1 VTPGSKR
8 NLAIVAGVA
17 LVVVAVITARDDDP
31 AQPAGIQVRGG
42 QAPAGAARATAT
54 MPVADVK
61 LELLQQKRPEREAA
75 DRNLFRFQARPAP
88 AASAQPRAVAAPPT
102 PVAPPPPSVP
112 SGPPPP
118 PPIGLRYIGLVDAPS
133 QAGRIAILSDGRGN
147 IFYGKD
153 GDIIE
158 GRYKVLKVSPDAAEL
173 AYLDGRG
180 RQTIR
185 LTGQ

>member
-1 VTPGSKR
+1 VTVPSKR
-8 NLAIVAGVA
+8 NLAIVAGVV
-17 LVVVAVITARDDDP
+17 LVVVAVMTARDNDATQPTATP
-31 AQPAGIQVRGG
+31 AQR
-42 QAPAGAARATAT
+42 GAATAAAPAT

-61 LELLQQKRPEREAA
+61 LELQQKRPERE
-75 DRNLFRFQARPAP
+75 DGERNLFRFQARPAP
-88 AASAQPRAVAAPPT
+88 PAPAEPRVA
-102 PVAPPPPSVP
+102 VAPPKPVGPPPVIMP

>member
-1 VTPGSKR
+1 V
-8 NLAIVAGVA
+8 IVAGVA
-17 LVVVAVITARDDDP
+17 LVVVAVTTARDNESTGP
-31 AQPAGIQVRGG
+31 AATPAPRG
-42 QAPAGAARATAT
+42 QTPTAAPAT

-61 LELLQQKRPEREAA
+61 LELLQQKRPERETGE
-75 DRNLFRFQARPAP
+75 RNLFRFQARPAP
-88 AASAQPRAVAAPPT
+88 PAPPEPRTAVAPT
-102 PVAPPPPSVP
+102 KPVGPPPVPMP

-118 PPIGLRYIGLVDAPS
+118 PPIGLRYIGLVDAPT
-133 QAGRIAILSDGRGN
+133 QAGRVAILSDGRGN

>member
-1 VTPGSKR
+1 MSKR
-8 NLAIVAGVA
+8 NLAIGG
-17 LVVVAVITARDDDP
+17 VVAVVIAVTMARDNDP
-31 AQPAGIQVRGG
+31 AD
-42 QAPAGAARATAT
+42 ATAT
-54 MPVADVK
+54 VARRGAAPAAATAAMPVADVK
-61 LELLQQKRPEREAA
+61 LELLQQKRPELEEA
-75 DRNLFRFQARPAP
+75 DRNLFRFQPRPVPPAP
-88 AASAQPRAVAAPPT
+88 AAAKPA
-102 PVAPPPPSVP
+102 PVAPKPAIPAPIIP

-118 PPIGLRYIGLVDAPS
+118 PPIGLRFIGLVDAPT
-133 QAGRIAILSDGRGN
+133 QAGRIGILSDGRGN

-158 GRYKVLKVSPDAAEL
+158 GRYKVLKVSPDAVEL

>member
-1 VTPGSKR
+1 VTVPSRR
-8 NLAIVAGVA
+8 NLAIGAIVAV
-17 LVVVAVITARDDDP
+17 VVVAVTMTRN
-31 AQPAGIQVRGG
+31 QPADSTATTPARRGT
-42 QAPAGAARATAT
+42 APAAATAT

-61 LELLQQKRPEREAA
+61 LELLQQQRPELEEAE
-75 DRNLFRFQARPAP
+75 RNLFRFQPRAAPPAP
-88 AASAQPRAVAAPPT
+88 DEPRAVAPPS
-102 PVAPPPPSVP
+102 PAPPPPPAAVVP
-112 SGPPPP
+112 TGPPPP
-118 PPIGLRYIGLVDAPS
+118 PPIGLRFIGLVDAPT

-173 AYLDGRG
+173 SYLDGRG

>member
-1 VTPGSKR
+1 VTLPSTR
-8 NLAIVAGVA
+8 TLAIG
-17 LVVVAVITARDDDP
+17 VVAAVVIVAVTMARDDDP
-31 AQPAGIQVRGG
+31 AGVTA
-42 QAPAGAARATAT
+42 APARPAARTAATTAT

-61 LELLQQKRPEREAA
+61 LELLQQSRPGLENAE
-75 DRNLFRFQARPAP
+75 RNLFRFQPKAPPPAP
-88 AASAQPRAVAAPPT
+88 VQPRPVVVAPPPQAPAVAAPT
-102 PVAPPPPSVP
+102 
-112 SGPPPP
+112 GPPPP

-158 GRYKVLKVSPDAAEL
+158 GRYKVLRVSPDAAEL
-173 AYLDGRG
+173 SYLDGRG

>member
-1 VTPGSKR
+1 MTGPSRR
-8 NLAIVAGVA
+8 NLAIGAVVAV
-17 LVVVAVITARDDDP
+17 VVVAVTMARNDP
-31 AQPAGIQVRGG
+31 ADPTATTPARRGT
-42 QAPAGAARATAT
+42 APAAATAT

-61 LELLQQKRPEREAA
+61 LELLQQQRPELEESE
-75 DRNLFRFQARPAP
+75 RNLFRFQPKAAPPAP
-88 AASAQPRAVAAPPT
+88 AAPQT
-102 PVAPPPPSVP
+102 VAPPSPPPPPAAIVP
-112 SGPPPP
+112 TGPPPP
-118 PPIGLRYIGLVDAPS
+118 PPIGLRFIGLVDAPT

-173 AYLDGRG
+173 SYLDGRG